1 MSGQWVALL
10 LLAVAGFL
18 VGGVWSTW
26 RNGSRGLAAVL
37 TFAALLSIG
46 GAVAWLA

>member
-1 MSGQWVALL
+1 MSGSWVALL

-18 VGGVWSTW
+18 AGGVWSTW
-26 RNGSRGLAAVL
+26 KNGSRGLAAAL
-37 TFAALLSIG
+37 GAAALLAIG